1 MTDEPADPILAQAQ
15 ALERRRKRKA
25 EKRKNALARD
35 SFLTLISGSPDQQ
48 ALTASMKALMK
59 REGIGAFG
67 EPPAS
72 PTVRPAAGPGPAPMA
87 FAVNNTNRWV
97 PIGPSG
103 VRRGQA
109 DGRARVSGR
118 ARGLEGSPDGRR
130 AHGRTGKGAVVD
142 IEAGGDTWEPVGGWD
157 NGG

>member
-48 ALTASMKALMK
+48 ALTVSMKASMKRAV
-59 REGIGAFG
+59 IGAFG
-67 EPPAS
+67 DRPAGRTGRS
-72 PTVRPAAGPGPAPMA
+72 AAGPRPAPRA
-87 FAVNNTNRWV
+87 FSGNVTHGWV
-97 PIGPSG
+97 CIGPSV

-109 DGRARVSGR
+109 DRRPRVSGR
-118 ARGLEGSPDGRR
+118 VRY
-130 AHGRTGKGAVVD
+130 
-142 IEAGGDTWEPVGGWD
+142 
-157 NGG
+157 